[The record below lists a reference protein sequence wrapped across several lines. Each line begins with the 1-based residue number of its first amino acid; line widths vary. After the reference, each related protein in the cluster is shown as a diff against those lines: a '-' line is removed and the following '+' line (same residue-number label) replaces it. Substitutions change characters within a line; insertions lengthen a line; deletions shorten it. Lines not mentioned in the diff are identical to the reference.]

1 MVGHKTTNLGGD
13 SIQLIDLIKSIAP
26 EVTDIIEKRYLIL
39 RTVHFNQPIGRR
51 ALAITLDLGERTI
64 RNEVN
69 ILRDQG
75 LLNIE
80 IMGMYV
86 TNEGKNLLDDLSE
99 VYKGFKGIPELQARI
114 EKILGVK
121 KVIIVPG
128 DLNESQLVLKE
139 MGKNTSSTIKELIN
153 HKDIIGITGG
163 NTMATVAEEMTQ
175 SDKPNDVLVIPARGG
190 LGRELETQANSI
202 AAKIGK
208 KLGGSYRLLNV
219 PDTLE
224 QEALEIIIKN
234 DEIRESID
242 LIDSISILVF
252 GIGRADT
259 MAHRRNLPEEKI
271 DSLMELGSVAE
282 AFGHY
287 FDIYGKEIWEYK
299 TIGLSLD
306 KFKEIKSIIGVAGGA
321 DKAQAIM
328 AISSVRK
335 DIIIV
340 TDESAARRILE
351 LV

>member
-1 MVGHKTTNLGGD
+1 
-13 SIQLIDLIKSIAP
+13 
-26 EVTDIIEKRYLIL
+26 
-39 RTVHFNQPIGRR
+39 
-51 ALAITLDLGERTI
+51 
-64 RNEVN
+64 
-69 ILRDQG
+69 
-75 LLNIE
+75 
-80 IMGMYV
+80 MGMYV

-99 VYKGFKGIPELQARI
+99 VYKGFKGIPEMQNRI

-128 DLNESQLVLKE
+128 NSYDNQLVLKE
-139 MGKNTSSTIKELIN
+139 MGKITCSSIKEFIYT
-153 HKDIIGITGG
+153 KDIIGITGG

-208 KLGGSYRLLNV
+208 KLGGTYRLLNV

-234 DEIRESID
+234 DEIKESID
-242 LIDSISILVF
+242 LIDNISILVF

-259 MAHRRNLPEEKI
+259 MAHRRNLPEDKI

-287 FDIYGKEIWEYK
+287 FDINGKEIWEYK

-321 DKAQAIM
+321 DNAEAIV

-335 DIIIV
+335 DITIV

-351 LV
+351 LVD